1 MDTLYLVMPA
11 YNEEANIEEAVS
23 SWYKVLSLTSPD
35 SKLIVADSGSKDNT
49 HAILEKMKETAYPQ
63 LEILSDTNQ
72 YHGPKLI
79 AMYNYAIEHG
89 ADYIFQTDSDGQTNP
104 DEFEQF
110 WNLRNEH
117 DAIIG
122 NRVVR
127 GDGNDRK
134 FVENVVC
141 FLLRIYFGVKV
152 QDANAPFR
160 LMKTETVAKYI
171 NKLPVDYNIPNIMFT
186 TYFAYYK
193 ENIKFIEISFK
204 PRQGGENSI
213 NIPNIVKIGWNAL
226 GDFHRLKKDM

>member
-1 MDTLYLVMPA
+1 MLFQC
-11 YNEEANIEEAVS
+11 
-23 SWYKVLSLTSPD
+23 
-35 SKLIVADSGSKDNT
+35 
-49 HAILEKMKETAYPQ
+49 PQ